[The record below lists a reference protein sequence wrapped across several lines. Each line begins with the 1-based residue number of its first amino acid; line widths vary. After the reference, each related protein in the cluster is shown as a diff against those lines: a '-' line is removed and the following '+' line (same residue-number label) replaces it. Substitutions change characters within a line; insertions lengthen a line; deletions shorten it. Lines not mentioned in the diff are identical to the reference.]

1 MKATDP
7 FFEEYLV
14 KIEKELDQLLTFP
27 DAPQYKLYE
36 AARYMTLSGGKR
48 LRPLLVLAT
57 VSACNG
63 PLDLALAPACALEM
77 VHTYSLIH
85 DDLPCMDDDDF
96 RRGLPTLHK
105 KFDEATAVLTGDFL
119 LTYAFEVL
127 SQAPGLSTEQKL
139 LMVQTLALRSGGQG
153 MIAGQMLDIESLP
166 GMTLDK
172 LKVVHQKK
180 TADLLIAALEIG
192 GIISNVSKSCLN
204 ELRTFGSEIGL
215 AFQIID
221 DVIDLTD
228 SFEKHGR
235 ACSSDELNGKTTYV
249 SCLGLDGAKE
259 AAHAL
264 LTSSLNR
271 LDHFP
276 NALLLKKMATSLVVR

>member
-1 MKATDP
+1 MNHDL
-7 FFEEYLV
+7 FFKEYLL
-14 KIEKELDQLLTFP
+14 KIEDELNRLLTFP
-27 DAPQYKLYE
+27 DSPQNRLFE

-48 LRPLLVLAT
+48 LRPLLALAT

-77 VHTYSLIH
+77 IHTYSLIH

-105 KFDEATAVLTGDFL
+105 KYDEATAVLTGDFL

-127 SQAPGLSTEQKL
+127 SQAPGLSSEQKL
-139 LMVQTLALRSGGQG
+139 RMIQTLAIRSGGNG
-153 MIAGQMLDIESLP
+153 MIAGQILDIESLP
-166 GMTLDK
+166 EMTLDK

-192 GIISNVSKSCLN
+192 GIISNASSEHLDD
-204 ELRTFGSEIGL
+204 LRAFGSEIGL

-221 DVIDLTD
+221 DVIDLTS

-235 ACSSDELNGKTTYV
+235 AYSSDELNGKTTYV
-249 SCLGLDGAKE
+249 SCLGLDGAKD
-259 AAHAL
+259 AAQTL
-264 LTSSLNR
+264 LKSSLNR
-271 LDHFP
+271 LESFP
-276 NALLLKKMATSLVVR
+276 NAILLKKMATSLVVR

>member
-1 MKATDP
+1 MNQDP
-7 FFEEYLV
+7 FFKEALV
-14 KIEKELDQLLTFP
+14 KLEAELDRLLTFP
-27 DAPQYKLYE
+27 DSPQKRLFE

-57 VSACNG
+57 VSALDG
-63 PLDLALAPACALEM
+63 PLELALAPAAALEM

-105 KFDEATAVLTGDFL
+105 KYDEATAVLTGDFL

-127 SQAPGLSTEQKL
+127 SKAPGLSDEQKL
-139 LMVQTLALRSGGQG
+139 RMIRTLAFRSGGEG
-153 MIAGQMLDIESLP
+153 MIAGQLLDMESDT
-166 GMTLDK
+166 MTLEK

-180 TADLLIAALEIG
+180 TADLLTAALEIG
-192 GIISNVSKSCLN
+192 GIIANASKERLEALKS
-204 ELRTFGSEIGL
+204 FGHEIGL
-215 AFQIID
+215 AFQIVD
-221 DVIDLTD
+221 DVIDRTS

-235 ACSSDELNGKTTYV
+235 THSTDEINGKTTYV
-249 SCLGLDGAKE
+249 SCLGLDGAKD
-259 AAHAL
+259 AAQAL

-276 NALLLKKMATSLVVR
+276 NAALLKKMATSLVNR

>member
-1 MKATDP
+1 MNQDP
-7 FFEEYLV
+7 FFKESLLKLEH
-14 KIEKELDQLLTFP
+14 ELDRLLTFP
-27 DAPQYKLYE
+27 DAPQNKLFE

-77 VHTYSLIH
+77 IHTYSLIH

-127 SQAPGLSTEQKL
+127 SEARGLSDKQKL
-139 LMVQTLALRSGGQG
+139 QMIQSLAVRSGGHG
-153 MIAGQMLDIESLP
+153 MIGGQLLDIESHP
-166 GMTLDK
+166 EMTLDK
-172 LKVVHQKK
+172 LKVIHQKK
-180 TADLLIAALEIG
+180 TADLLIVALEIG
-192 GIISNVSKSCLN
+192 GIIANASEECLSV
-204 ELRTFGSEIGL
+204 LRTFGSEIGL

-221 DVIDLTD
+221 DVIDLTS

-235 ACSSDELNGKTTYV
+235 EYSTDELNGKTTYV
-249 SCLGLDGAKE
+249 SCLGLDGAKK
-259 AAHAL
+259 AADQL
-264 LTSSLNR
+264 LTSSINR

-276 NALLLKKMATSLVVR
+276 NAYLLKKMATSLVIR